1 VRVPFLN
8 LEISDELLRAI
19 RIRCA
24 EEDVPQKDWVPRVL
38 AEVLACPRPSSAAGG
53 GDASGVPSQKR
64 TAQDAFRVFDER

>member
-1 VRVPFLN
+1 MPTLN
-8 LEISDELLRAI
+8 FVVSDELLRAI

-24 EEDVPQKDWVPRVL
+24 EEDVAQKDWVPRVL
-38 AEVLACPRPSSAAGG
+38 AEVLASPRPASAAGG